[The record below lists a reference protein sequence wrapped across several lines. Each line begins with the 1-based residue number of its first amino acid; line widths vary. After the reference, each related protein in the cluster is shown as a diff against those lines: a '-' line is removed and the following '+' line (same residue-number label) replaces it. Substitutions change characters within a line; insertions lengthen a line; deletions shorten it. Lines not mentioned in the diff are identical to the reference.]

1 MNHHRRQSFF
11 TWRPHGNVPLWK
23 WSSDSTRALC
33 PPGDAWQRG
42 NQPCSKAAAFPDCS
56 SSGRPTKRQGSSRG
70 HAESGCRGALLFLR
84 PCRLCRAA
92 CPLCRSARGTSI
104 PRTPPEHPTLSSRDA
119 QPRSPFPTLG
129 SCKAPLE
136 GAEPRPAPFYI
147 YGLGLGFYF
156 FFFLSPFPSSSPALL
171 ASFPRAAPGG
181 GRKGGGG
188 DGAASRGDAVAPRDP
203 PRPAWSPPGHG
214 EYRGTP
220 RCPPPRGD
228 ALFHAAGPGRAVPIA
243 R

>member
-1 MNHHRRQSFF
+1 M
-11 TWRPHGNVPLWK
+11 
-23 WSSDSTRALC
+23 
-33 PPGDAWQRG
+33 
-42 NQPCSKAAAFPDCS
+42 
-56 SSGRPTKRQGSSRG
+56 KRQGGSQG
-70 HAESGCRGALLFLR
+70 HAESGCRGALLSLR

-92 CPLCRSARGTSI
+92 CPLSRSPGDLDPSDT
-104 PRTPPEHPTLSSRDA
+104 PEHPTLSSRDA

-147 YGLGLGFYF
+147 YGLGLGFCF

-188 DGAASRGDAVAPRDP
+188 DGAAPRGDAVARRDP
-203 PRPAWSPPGHG
+203 PPGPPGPRRDTVSSG
-214 EYRGTP
+214 EPPVPPTP
-220 RCPPPRGD
+220 R
-228 ALFHAAGPGRAVPIA
+228 
-243 R
+243 